1 MIKMVKKEIKING
14 EECLWNRQD
23 YLDIYKQE
31 VLGRIAYF
39 TLIDM
44 DHIENNTSN
53 NSSIVAHVLVATVMF
68 LLSCCL
74 AMIGGYTYR
83 D

>member
-1 MIKMVKKEIKING
+1 MVRNV
-14 EECLWNRQD
+14 
-23 YLDIYKQE
+23 Y
-31 VLGRIAYF
+31 VTGRISKKFWEELPTFLQY
-39 TLIDM
+39 DM
-44 DHIENNTSN
+44 DCKENKASN
-53 NSSIVAHVLVATVMF
+53 NSSIDACSLVDIVMF